1 VSEIGGGMTS
11 LEQVIQLAES
21 LEPREQL
28 RLVAHISDRL
38 SQAPPPAQPDS
49 KAARHR
55 RKREAVALLRELDQA
70 ALSGGTMDSAETI
83 RRMRD
88 ERHQQLWPN
97 K

>member
-1 VSEIGGGMTS
+1 MTT

-38 SQAPPPAQPDS
+38 SQAPPPP
-49 KAARHR
+49 
-55 RKREAVALLRELDQA
+55 KRESKTEREKRRRETRALLREMDRVA
-70 ALSGGTMDSAETI
+70 RPVGTIDSAERI
-83 RRMRD
+83 RRMRE
-88 ERHQQLWPN
+88 ERHQQLCSN